1 MPEVSVLCLMIRTI
15 FTIVIASFLA
25 VNVSAQSPDPLPT
38 PAKDKPIE
46 QALIH
51 PLFALDF
58 GCSEHWEG
66 QLPYPGDALG
76 KDCFVYGGKIS
87 GDEGFLRTFKTD
99 GSTNEDWYGW
109 GAAVLAP
116 FDSTVVRINVNP
128 VVNQPGKMGKG
139 AATFVLFK
147 HADGTMVMV
156 GHVTDI
162 TVKQGDPVVAG
173 QPFAKMGNNGFSRA
187 PHIHVGAWREKTPLQ
202 IRFDLRSMGK
212 LRSSKP

>member
-1 MPEVSVLCLMIRTI
+1 MFRTL
-15 FTIVIASFLA
+15 FPIVAAFFLA
-25 VNVSAQSPDPLPT
+25 AAVTAQIPDPLPK
-38 PAKDKPIE
+38 PPNDKPIE
-46 QALIH
+46 QAVIH

-87 GDEGFLRTFKTD
+87 GDEGFLRTFKTN

-109 GAAVLAP
+109 GTEVLAP

-139 AATFVLFK
+139 PATFVLFT
-147 HADGTMVMV
+147 HADGTNVMV

-162 TVKQGDPVVAG
+162 TVKEGDPVVAG

-202 IRFDLRSMGK
+202 IRFDLRAMGK
-212 LRSSKP
+212 LRNRK